1 VTGNGQRAS
10 EVVPASG
17 YVAYAKD
24 DAILRVEDLR
34 TWFFM
39 LRGVEKAVHV
49 ISFFV
54 RHAETIALVGES
66 GSGKSVACH
75 SILGV
80 VPKPAGRI
88 VSGRVIFDGEDLLQK
103 SERQLREYRGARIA
117 MILQDPMTSL
127 NPVFTIGNQVGEAIR
142 IHQQLRGAKQRE
154 KLLAILRQVRIPSPE
169 IRIGNYPHHLSGGM
183 RQRVVGAIALSC
195 EPDLLIADEPT
206 TSLDLTIQAQYLA
219 LLEDLQARHRFALVF
234 VTHDLGVVAKI
245 CDRAAVMY
253 AGNIVELGT
262 VRELFDRPRHP
273 YTRALLDSLPRMGRR
288 KEKLAFIPGQPPSLL
303 DPPAGCRFAD
313 RCPEV
318 FDRCRKEMPPEL
330 TTNDGHVV
338 RCWRRLEESAA

>member
-1 VTGNGQRAS
+1 MTGTAHAS
-10 EVVPASG
+10 NVVSTEPA
-17 YVAYAKD
+17 AEAAPEE
-24 DAILRVEDLR
+24 AILRVEDLR
-34 TWFFM
+34 TWFFTR
-39 LRGVEKAVHV
+39 RGVVKAVDG
-49 ISFFV
+49 ISFTV
-54 RHAETIALVGES
+54 RRGETIALVGES

-75 SILGV
+75 SILGI

-88 VSGRVIFDGEDLLQK
+88 VSGRVIFDGEDLVRK
-103 SERQLREYRGARIA
+103 SERQLRKYRGARIA

-127 NPVFTIGNQVGEAIR
+127 NPVFTIGDQVGEAIR
-142 IHQQLRGAKQRE
+142 IHQRLRGERQRE
-154 KLLAILRQVRIPSPE
+154 KLLTILRQVRIPSPE
-169 IRIGNYPHHLSGGM
+169 VRIGNYPHQLSGGM

-219 LLEDLQARHRFALVF
+219 LLKDLQARHRFALVF

-273 YTRALLDSLPRMGRR
+273 YTRALLASLPRMGRR
-288 KEKLAFIPGQPPSLL
+288 RERLAYIPGQPPSLL
-303 DPPAGCRFAD
+303 NPAPACRFAD

-318 FDRCRKEMPPEL
+318 FDRCRSEMPPEL
-330 TTNDGHVV
+330 RTSDGHVV
-338 RCWRRLEESAA
+338 RCWRRSEEASA